1 MTRRKKWLM
10 EVENEKSLFGEAE
23 TIGGA
28 IKCGVLQV
36 SLSSF
41 ICFNFDSLCGGVP
54 CRRDYISGVDSGK
67 SNKLTN

>member
-10 EVENEKSLFGEAE
+10 EVENEKSLFGKAE

-41 ICFNFDSLCGGVP
+41 ICFNCAMECLVGRLHL
-54 CRRDYISGVDSGK
+54 RRR
-67 SNKLTN
+67 LR